1 MLYLKAYCHKFDN
14 MNECTNTIPTT
25 LLQDFGE
32 FTVATAD
39 IIRPAPDCNCINTG
53 RWVDSRGLFV
63 VLLKIRCQWA
73 FALQIVS

>member
-1 MLYLKAYCHKFDN
+1 MTCAQHN
-14 MNECTNTIPTT
+14 T

-53 RWVDSRGLFV
+53 RWVDSEV
-63 VLLKIRCQWA
+63 I
-73 FALQIVS
+73 

>member
-1 MLYLKAYCHKFDN
+1 MTCAHHN
-14 MNECTNTIPTT
+14 T

-53 RWVDSRGLFV
+53 RWVESR
-63 VLLKIRCQWA
+63 
-73 FALQIVS
+73 